1 MATMEERMTRVEQEV
16 RSINATLEHLAT
28 KSDLAELKAELIAE
42 LTWRMFGMV
51 IALMVGVA
59 SVVAAVQTILD

>member
-16 RSINATLEHLAT
+16 SSINATIEHLAT
-28 KSDLAELKAELIAE
+28 KSDLAELKSELIAE

-51 IALMVGVA
+51 IGLMVGVA
-59 SVVAAVQTILD
+59 SVMAAVQTIID